1 MKFNIYELKER
12 SLVEKMSKDIDI
24 IEAGAGIGLISMY
37 LKKKTKDK
45 NLVMIEPNK
54 KMNEIIKKNFIL
66 NGFSEDDI
74 IIENYGLSDEIRNN
88 VPFKKFESDMANT
101 ISNESLNYNLKKK
114 NTDYIDTTNLN
125 SILTKYEIKK
135 FQLVLDIEGEEANVL
150 TKNNEW
156 LKNCQSILLENHLPK
171 EKLIELNNYILNKNF
186 QIVDKKENV
195 FLFKKLDNA

>member
-12 SLVEKMSKDIDI
+12 SLVEKMLKDIDI

-37 LKKKTKDK
+37 LKKKTSDK

-54 KMNEIIKKNFIL
+54 KMNGIIKKNFTL
-66 NGFSEDDI
+66 NGFSEDQI

-88 VPFKKFESDMANT
+88 VPFQKFESDMANT
-101 ISNESLNYNLKKK
+101 ISVESLDYNFRKKD
-114 NTDYIDTTNLN
+114 TDYIDTININ
-125 SILTKYEIKK
+125 SVIAKYDIKK

-156 LKNCQSILLENHLPK
+156 LKNCRTILLENHLPK
-171 EKLIELNNYILNKNF
+171 EKLLELNNYILSQNF

-195 FLFKKLDNA
+195 FLFKNLDNS